1 VKEILRRELA
11 LTQFSRRWFPHLSSG
26 DQKKLRID
34 ASQKLLSLLE
44 MSVEHYFERIATTD
58 ESWFQYS
65 CYADSM
71 FADSRERVVP
81 RIRQDIS
88 GQKTMFTIFFTST

>member
-1 VKEILRRELA
+1 ML
-11 LTQFSRRWFPHLSSG
+11 G
-26 DQKKLRID
+26 
-34 ASQKLLSLLE
+34 
-44 MSVEHYFERIATTD
+44 MSAEHDFEGIAHGG

-65 CYADSM
+65 SDSDSV

-88 GQKTMFTIFFTST
+88 GQKSIVAIFLRST